1 MKKDLI
7 EPRELSAEEIAY
19 RKARRK
25 NIIAF
30 AVCVLIAFFLWLAIM
45 NAENSVE
52 SEGSADDP
60 LPTIFAKVTD
70 TDL

>member
-1 MKKDLI
+1 MKKNLI
-7 EPRELSAEEIAY
+7 EARELSAEEIAY

-25 NIIAF
+25 NIVAF

-45 NAENSVE
+45 NADNSTGG
-52 SEGSADDP
+52 EGSTDDP
-60 LPTIFAKVTD
+60 LPTIFAKVTE

>member
-7 EPRELSAEEIAY
+7 EPRELSAEELAY

-45 NAENSVE
+45 NAEHPLEN
-52 SEGSADDP
+52 EGTTDDP

-70 TDL
+70 ADL

>member
-7 EPRELSAEEIAY
+7 EPREMSAEELAY

-45 NAENSVE
+45 NADNS
-52 SEGSADDP
+52 SGNGGNADDP

-70 TDL
+70 TEL